1 MRYRQTTVLLKNPS
15 LFLPPML
22 FPLMNFLAFAGGLS
36 RLRHVPGFEFDG
48 GYTAFSSCSSCCSR
62 PRSAASSPASAIA
75 RDFER
80 GFARRLLVS
89 APQRGGIILG
99 YALASMLRWA
109 MIAIV
114 LTIVALIAGMQIGG
128 NGIEL
133 FGLYGLAIIFNLI
146 GLMWACGVAMRF
158 RSVQAGPL
166 MQTPVFMLLFLAPVY
181 VPLSLLQ
188 GWIHGVARFNPLTF
202 LLEAGRG
209 FIDGHPTQVLAAFS
223 LAAAMLRRPDG
234 LGAPRPAQR
243 RARRHLIAPLRLRRE
258 DEDLGRHVRL
268 ERHLRHELDHLAS
281 RDLLDCF

>member
-1 MRYRQTTVLLKNPS
+1 
-15 LFLPPML
+15 
-22 FPLMNFLAFAGGLS
+22 
-36 RLRHVPGFEFDG
+36 
-48 GYTAFSSCSSCCSR
+48 
-62 PRSAASSPASAIA
+62 
-75 RDFER
+75 
-80 GFARRLLVS
+80 
-89 APQRGGIILG
+89 
-99 YALASMLRWA
+99 

-133 FGLYGLAIIFNLI
+133 FGLYGLAIIFNLT

-181 VPLSLLQ
+181 VPLVLLQ

-223 LAAAMLRRPDG
+223 LAAGDARSSSRSG
-234 LGAPRPAQR
+234 RASGCAAPS
-243 RARRHLIAPLRLRRE
+243 APGSSSLLRRE
-258 DEDLGRHVRL
+258 DEDLGRHVGL
-268 ERHLRHELDHLAS
+268 ERHLRHELDHLAA
-281 RDLLDCF
+281 RDLLDRL